1 MSEVAAGPSPTS
13 PMPVVRTEQLGG
25 GALSR
30 ALQAGL
36 TDATWVAARPANVNE
51 WKRAAQLVRQRHAE
65 SGWLRALAPAF
76 NATGEAEA
84 RLQRAAASGVV
95 VTTGQQ
101 PGLFGG
107 PTYTWSK
114 AIAALALADEL
125 EQQLG
130 MPVAPVF
137 WAATDDADWPEA
149 ASTHVV
155 GESGLATLSLSGPA
169 TEAIALAD
177 VALGDLTVPMA
188 QLRAA
193 CGSAA
198 FPGVLE
204 LIESAYVAHATV
216 GASYVQLLRGILE
229 PLGIAVLDAS
239 HPALR
244 ASADPIVRRAL
255 TGASTIAE
263 ALKARGAAIRAAGF
277 EPQVDDVDGL
287 SLVFRTSRTDRGPV
301 RERVPLSNAARTA
314 READVGSL
322 GPNVL
327 LRPVV
332 ERALLPT
339 VAYLAGPG
347 EFAYFAQISP
357 VAASLGADVPLAVP
371 RWSGTI
377 LEPQT
382 QRALSRLNVESADF
396 DDPHAVESKL
406 AKASL
411 DEGVA
416 DAFERVRLAAET
428 QMRALQSAVQDADEI
443 VAVSVVEG
451 AGRDIL
457 QRLDRLERRLI
468 AGAKRR
474 EIALMR
480 DIAVVRA
487 AVRPLGQSPERVLN
501 LVPALARYGPELL
514 LAMRDYARV
523 HAAAL
528 VSGAAA
534 DWS

>member
-1 MSEVAAGPSPTS
+1 MSEVAEGSSLTS
-13 PMPVVRTEQLGG
+13 PMPAVRTLQLGG

-30 ALQAGL
+30 ALQGQSAN
-36 TDATWVAARPANVNE
+36 AEWAAARPANVAE
-51 WKRAAQLVRQRHAE
+51 WKRAAHSVRQRHVD
-65 SGWLRALAPAF
+65 SRWLTALAPAF
-76 NATGEAEA
+76 NATGDAA
-84 RLQRAAASGVV
+84 SRLQRAAESGVV

-130 MPVAPVF
+130 IPVAPVF
-137 WAATDDADWPEA
+137 WAATDDADWQEA

-155 GESGLATLSLSGPA
+155 GEHGLETLTLAGPPS
-169 TEAIALAD
+169 EAIALAE
-177 VALGDLTVPMA
+177 VPLGDVSLPLSR
-188 QLRAA
+188 LRAS

-198 FPGVLE
+198 YTDVLE

-239 HPALR
+239 HAALR
-244 ASADPIVRRAL
+244 AAADPLLRRAL
-255 TGASTIAE
+255 TSAPAISD
-263 ALKARGAAIRAAGF
+263 ALKARGVAIRAAGF
-277 EPQVDDVDGL
+277 QPQVDDVDGL
-287 SLVFRTSRTDRGPV
+287 SLVFRTSRGDRGNV
-301 RERVPLSNAARTA
+301 RERVPLSNAARVA
-314 READVGSL
+314 READIGTL

-357 VAASLGADVPLAVP
+357 VAETLGVNAPVAVP

-382 QRALSRLNVESADF
+382 QRTLARLNVAVSDF
-396 DDPHAVESKL
+396 DDPHAVDSKL

-411 DEGVA
+411 DEDVA
-416 DAFERVRLAAET
+416 DAFERVRVAAET

-443 VAVSVVEG
+443 VPATVVEG

-457 QRLDRLERRLI
+457 HRLDRLERRLI

-474 EIALMR
+474 ETTLMR
-480 DIAVVRA
+480 DIAVARA

-514 LAMRDYARV
+514 QLMRASARV

-528 VSGAAA
+528 VSGDAA
-534 DWS
+534 DSP